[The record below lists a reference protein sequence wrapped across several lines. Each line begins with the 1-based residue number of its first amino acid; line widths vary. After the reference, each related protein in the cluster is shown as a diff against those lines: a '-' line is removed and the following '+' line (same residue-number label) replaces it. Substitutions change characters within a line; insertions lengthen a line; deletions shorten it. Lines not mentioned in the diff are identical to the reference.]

1 MRAVLTFGVAVFVCA
16 TASAGSAR
24 MTGSWAGEMRQIE
37 SAAEAKYPMT
47 LTFAGK
53 KATSNYPTLN
63 CGGTWTKVGEK
74 DGYVIYAEKITNT
87 KGATC
92 IDGMVMVT
100 MDQGKVVLGWF
111 AAYGGEPSVA
121 TAVLAKAAK

>member
-1 MRAVLTFGVAVFVCA
+1 MRAVLMFGVAVVVCA
-16 TASAGSAR
+16 AASAGQAR
-24 MTGSWAGEMRQIE
+24 LNGSWTGEMRQIE
-37 SAAEAKYPMT
+37 TAAEAKYPVT

-53 KATSNYPTLN
+53 RATATYPTLN
-63 CGGTWTKVGEK
+63 CSGTWTKVADK
-74 DGYVIYAEKITNT
+74 DGYVIYTEKVTNT

-100 MDQGKVVLGWF
+100 IDQGKVVLGWF

-121 TAVLAKAAK
+121 TAVLSKAAK